1 MTTIRVLIADDHPV
15 FRFGMKA
22 LLDSDA
28 DMVIVGE
35 AGSGQEAIELASA
48 LQPDV
53 ILMDINMP
61 GVHGIEA
68 THQIKK
74 QHPSIGILIVTMVED
89 DTVLAALRA
98 GARGYLLKGAEG
110 DETLRAIRTV
120 AGGGSVFSPAISD
133 HLIKFIADKKQKRQR
148 PFPELTDREH
158 EILKMMARGLTNTA
172 IANRLYI
179 SPKTVR
185 NYVSIIFEKLQ
196 VTSRAQAIVRDRDVG
211 MGTGEHLD

>member
-98 GARGYLLKGAEG
+98 GASGYLLKGAEG

-133 HLIKFIADKKQKRQR
+133 YLIKFIADKKPKRQR

-172 IANRLYI
+172 IADRLYI

-196 VTSRAQAIVRDRDVG
+196 VTSRAQAIVRARDVG